1 MLTQLHVE
9 NFKAWRDLKIEFG
22 KVTALFGENSAGKSS
37 LMQFLLML
45 KQTKNAADRGLVLDF
60 GGGPTELVNLG
71 NYEAAVHRG
80 KGERG
85 NLPDMRWSLDWRLDG
100 PIRIEAPL
108 GRRSDLLYAG
118 DELQVKAV
126 VGPEAEARSRLTAKH
141 LAYEFAGTTFELRP
155 RESGGGKFKLISEG
169 NRPFTFVRNVG
180 RGWPLPGPVKTH
192 LFPGAARN
200 LYQNTD
206 FLGQFEN
213 AYEELMDRIYYLGPL
228 REHPRRDYRW
238 TGAGRE
244 GVGDSGEFTIDAILA
259 ATERNDGQ
267 DRPNLGPKQW
277 KKSFQEMIAYWLKV
291 LGMIDSFEVREVV
304 EGSSLYQA
312 LVRRTKGGPET
323 TLMDVGFGV
332 SQVLPVLVLLYYVRP
347 GSIVLMAQPEI
358 HLHPSV
364 QSALADLILAV
375 ALHRNVQIVVESH
388 SEHLLR
394 RLLRRVAEE
403 KEPHSGLA
411 IHHSDLKLNFVRAE
425 RGVAVLEPLR
435 LNEWGGIENW
445 PVGFF
450 GDEMGDIAATS
461 RAGLKR
467 RMRANG

>member
-1 MLTQLHVE
+1 MITELRVE
-9 NFKAWRDLKIEFG
+9 NFKAWRELDIELG
-22 KVTALFGENSAGKSS
+22 KVTALFGENSSGKSS
-37 LMQFLLML
+37 LLQFLLML

-71 NYEAAVHRG
+71 NYEAAVHRD
-80 KGERG
+80 KCATSS
-85 NLPDMRWSLDWRLDG
+85 LPDMSWSLSWRLDS
-100 PIRIEAPL
+100 PIRVTDPL
-108 GRRSDLLYAG
+108 GARGDVLYES
-118 DELQVKAV
+118 DELRAKAL
-126 VGPEAEARSRLTAKH
+126 VGREHETRSRLTAKL
-141 LAYEFAGTTFELRP
+141 LAYEFDGTTFELQP
-155 RESGGGKFKLISEG
+155 RETGSGKFKLTSEG
-169 NRPFTFVRNVG
+169 KRPFKFVRNVG

-192 LFPGAARN
+192 LFPGAARS

-213 AYEELMDRIYYLGPL
+213 AYEELMDRVYYLGPL
-228 REHPRRDYRW
+228 REHPRREYRW

-259 ATERNDGQ
+259 ATERND
-267 DRPNLGPKQW
+267 RPNLGPRLW
-277 KKSFQEMIAYWLKV
+277 TKSFQGMVAYWLKV

-312 LVRRTKGGPET
+312 LVRRTKDGPKT

-347 GSIVLMAQPEI
+347 GSIVLMEQPEI

-364 QSALADLILAV
+364 QSGLADLILAV
-375 ALHRNVQIVVESH
+375 ALHREVQIVVESH

-394 RLLRRVAEE
+394 CLLRRVAEE
-403 KEPHSGLA
+403 KEPHSGLP

-425 RGVAVLEPLR
+425 GGVAMLEPLR

-445 PVGFF
+445 PDGFF
-450 GDEMGDIAATS
+450 GDEMGEIAATS

-467 RMRANG
+467 RMQATG